1 MDYGSLG
8 LDGFGFDALD
18 AIAGAA
24 GVVLPVGLGTAT
36 SFGIA
41 EGVQF
46 LVTNDKV
53 RKWKWAIGFLG
64 SLLLGAAMWKFR
76 GPTDGALTI
85 GSGLF
90 ASAVGWGHEELIKY
104 RIKKAGG
111 ALPAGFGRYQVEQ
124 GQPLFQGRYVVE
136 DAQPL
141 FAGRYV
147 VADAEPLLAGLGQMD
162 RSEIVSL
169 ANGMVNPGVF
179 G

>member
-1 MDYGSLG
+1 MDFGELG

-24 GVVLPVGLGTAT
+24 GAVLPVAVGAGT
-36 SFGIA
+36 SFGVA
-41 EGVQF
+41 EAVQF

-53 RKWKWAIGFLG
+53 RKWKWALGFLG
-64 SLLLGAAMWKFR
+64 SLLLGGAMWKFR
-76 GPTDGALTI
+76 SPTEGALVI

-90 ASAVGWGHEELIKY
+90 ASGVGWGHEELIKY

-111 ALPAGFGRYQVEQ
+111 TLPAGFGRYVVER
-124 GQPLFQGRYVVE
+124 GQPLFQGRYMIE
-136 DAQPL
+136 NAQPL

-147 VADAEPLLAGLGQMD
+147 VADAEPLLAGMGQMD
-162 RSEIVSL
+162 RGEIVSL